1 MQENAAA
8 LRAPQTGPRLVAGLP
23 RLEAAFRAV
32 ESTIREIG
40 PAAEGVPVG
49 PRTMRTPQPVEDAL
63 PTSGALAGTL
73 VILDPSELRSAE
85 IDLEET
91 VADERLGGAVYVS
104 LPNPR
109 DLLSR
114 RVRYRDLAASS
125 AGFAFVEGP
134 APSTGFGRFQFV
146 PRPRALRRYRILLAD
161 TPGFRVAV
169 VSRPLPEGGFVG
181 LWTGNPEIVDEI
193 ADVMREAAREAGLE
207 VPDAAPAVPPIQG
220 ISTEADVRRQAA
232 QLRGLREIREGELRE
247 IARAAALRGVQLRRE
262 RALAAASRAA
272 PRAGAA

>member
-1 MQENAAA
+1 MQELRNPTYRA
-8 LRAPQTGPRLVAGLP
+8 LEGPRLVSSSLP

-32 ESTIREIG
+32 EATIRDIG
-40 PAAEGVPVG
+40 VEAPQA
-49 PRTMRTPQPVEDAL
+49 MRTPQPVEDAL

-114 RVRYRDLAASS
+114 RVRYRDLAASA

-134 APSTGFGRFQFV
+134 APSAGFGRFKFV
-146 PRPRALRRYRILLAD
+146 PRPRSLRRYRILLAD

-169 VSRPLPEGGFVG
+169 VSRPLSDGGFIG

-193 ADVMREAAREAGLE
+193 ADVMRDAARAAGHD
-207 VPDAAPAVPPIQG
+207 VPDAAPPVPPILG
-220 ISTEADVRRQAA
+220 IASEGDVRRQAA
-232 QLRGLREIREGELRE
+232 ALRGLREIREGELRE

-262 RALAAASRAA
+262 RALAAQ
-272 PRAGAA
+272 RAGAA